1 MTSSKHKAQPQR
13 HKSPGKNLYKKYLH
27 EFWLF
32 GLKQA
37 YACIFGG
44 FLLLVMLITRY
55 WYPLESFHRY
65 DFIFVAAV
73 VFQLVLLL
81 FKFETLKEAAIILLF
96 HIVATVMELFKTSD
110 AIQSWHYP
118 EAFIFGIGN
127 VPLFTG
133 FMYSAVG
140 SYLARVSRI
149 FDFRYSYYPNVGL
162 TVILVIAVYA
172 NFFTHHYIWD
182 LRWLLLLATGVMF
195 YKTRIHFKV
204 IKTHRSM
211 PLLLGWFLVAL
222 FIWFAENIATF
233 ANIWIYPNQT
243 NGWQMV
249 SLSKLTSWYLLML
262 LSFVMVALVQG
273 IKNTSSLKRFN
284 HRQDNGAQ

>member
-1 MTSSKHKAQPQR
+1 MNLSQEKAFSGF
-13 HKSPGKNLYKKYLH
+13 KYYLH

-37 YACIFGG
+37 YACLFGG
-44 FLLLVMLITRY
+44 FLLFIMVVTRY
-55 WYPLESFHRY
+55 WYPLEAIHRY
-65 DFIFVAAV
+65 DFIFIAAV
-73 VFQLVLLL
+73 IFQLALLAL
-81 FKFETLKEAAIILLF
+81 KLETFREAAIILLF
-96 HIVATVMELFKTSD
+96 HMVATVMEIFKTSD

-118 EAFIFGIGN
+118 EEYVFGVAN

-140 SYLARVSRI
+140 SYLARVARI
-149 FDFRYSYYPNVGL
+149 FDFRYSNYPNIGA
-162 TVILVIAVYA
+162 TVALVTLIYL
-172 NFFTHHYIWD
+172 NFFSHHFIWD
-182 LRWLLLLATGVMF
+182 LRWLLLLATVTMF
-195 YKTRIHFKV
+195 HNTQIHFKI
-204 IKTHRSM
+204 IKTHRNM

-249 SLSKLTSWYLLML
+249 SLAKLSSWYLLMI
-262 LSFVMVALVQG
+262 LSFVMVTVVQG
-273 IKNTSSLKRFN
+273 IKPYKSTA
-284 HRQDNGAQ
+284 G

>member
-1 MTSSKHKAQPQR
+1 MKALQQVNR
-13 HKSPGKNLYKKYLH
+13 NTYKKYLH

-65 DFIFVAAV
+65 DFIFVTAV

-233 ANIWIYPNQT
+233 ANIWIYPNQA

>member
-1 MTSSKHKAQPQR
+1 MKALQQVNR
-13 HKSPGKNLYKKYLH
+13 NTYKKYLH

-65 DFIFVAAV
+65 DFIFVTAV

-284 HRQDNGAQ
+284 HCQDHGA